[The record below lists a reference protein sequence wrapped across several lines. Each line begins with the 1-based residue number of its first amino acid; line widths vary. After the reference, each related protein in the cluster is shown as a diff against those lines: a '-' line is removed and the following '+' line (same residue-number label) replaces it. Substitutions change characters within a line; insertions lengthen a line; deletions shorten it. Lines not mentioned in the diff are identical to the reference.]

1 MSLPSIFYDNVIHVI
16 FCGGRSCL
24 FPLLTCNLICV
35 PCILRHIESYQETY
49 LVDPNGS
56 HLSWAL
62 VPCAEAGLHSSRGS
76 WISFQFRL
84 LHHLFTLFVLMG
96 LDDFLPE
103 ILNDDFQQTD
113 KRSKRSKNVNRVNPN
128 ISNFEPK
135 KVGWQETTSF
145 QIPENSVS
153 PSHEGAAFNL
163 LFSPAL

>member
-1 MSLPSIFYDNVIHVI
+1 MIFYHDLMSLPSISKREFHDILRQCNSCN

-62 VPCAEAGLHSSRGS
+62 VPCAEARLHSSRGS

-103 ILNDDFQQTD
+103 ILNEDFQQTE

-128 ISNFEPK
+128 SSNLEPK
-135 KVGWQETTSF
+135 KVG
-145 QIPENSVS
+145 
-153 PSHEGAAFNL
+153 
-163 LFSPAL
+163 

>member
-1 MSLPSIFYDNVIHVI
+1 MSLPSISKREFHDILRQCNSCN

-62 VPCAEAGLHSSRGS
+62 VPCAEARLHSSRGS

-84 LHHLFTLFVLMG
+84 LHPLRSYGSRRLSSRDPQRRFSTNRETFKKIEKCKSSESKQFESRTKKSWVTGNDLVSNPRKQRFTK
-96 LDDFLPE
+96 P
-103 ILNDDFQQTD
+103 
-113 KRSKRSKNVNRVNPN
+113 
-128 ISNFEPK
+128 
-135 KVGWQETTSF
+135 
-145 QIPENSVS
+145 
-153 PSHEGAAFNL
+153 
-163 LFSPAL
+163 